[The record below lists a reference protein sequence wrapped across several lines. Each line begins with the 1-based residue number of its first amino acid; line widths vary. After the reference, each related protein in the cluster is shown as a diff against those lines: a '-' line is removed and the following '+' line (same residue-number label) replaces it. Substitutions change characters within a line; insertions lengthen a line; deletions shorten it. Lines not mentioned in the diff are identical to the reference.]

1 MDLLMNKKL
10 FVAGLDWAINTD
22 ELKTIFEQFGTVIYA
37 KVVTDENQRSRGF
50 GFVEMSTHEEA
61 LACLENLNAS
71 VQRKR
76 QIVVKWKEEKAR
88 PPRGE

>member
-1 MDLLMNKKL
+1 
-10 FVAGLDWAINTD
+10 
-22 ELKTIFEQFGTVIYA
+22 
-37 KVVTDENQRSRGF
+37 
-50 GFVEMSTHEEA
+50 

>member
-1 MDLLMNKKL
+1 MKKIYVGNL
-10 FVAGLDWAINTD
+10 AWATTN
-22 ELKTIFEQFGTVIYA
+22 ESLAAAFNPFGEVSSAIVMVDKMTG
-37 KVVTDENQRSRGF
+37 RSRGF

>member
-1 MDLLMNKKL
+1 
-10 FVAGLDWAINTD
+10 
-22 ELKTIFEQFGTVIYA
+22 
-37 KVVTDENQRSRGF
+37 
-50 GFVEMSTHEEA
+50 MSTHEEA

-71 VQRKR
+71 VQKKR